1 MSAHTSSPT
10 VSEPSTLPR
19 LVQTVPAV
27 LVNRVTGDR
36 AVFLGPT
43 GDDPRTFR
51 FRFTLPAGGHGAPPH
66 RHSTLI
72 ETFEVESGRLNFTD
86 GALHNCRELRV
97 GEAVTVP
104 AGRVHAFANPF
115 DAPVTF
121 ISTVTPGA
129 TFERFI
135 RGMYDVANRGETDAR
150 GLPRDL
156 LATALLLEYADF
168 FFPFVPIGLQR
179 MVRSTLAVFARATG
193 REK

>member
-1 MSAHTSSPT
+1 MSARTVSPT
-10 VSEPSTLPR
+10 VSESSTLPR
-19 LVQTVPAV
+19 FVRTVPPV

-43 GDDPRTFR
+43 ENDPRTFR

-86 GALHNCRELRV
+86 GALRNRRELDA

-121 ISTVTPGA
+121 VSTVTPGA

-135 RGMYDVANRGETDAR
+135 RGMYDAANRGETDAR

-168 FFPFVPIGLQR
+168 FVPFVPMGLQR
-179 MVRSTLAVFARATG
+179 MVRGTLAAFARATG
-193 REK
+193 RER